1 MSSEAVSKKIL
12 IKGVVQGVGFRPFVY
27 RTAVKNH
34 ISGSVIN
41 LGNMVQISASG
52 TAENMNYFLSDLTTE
67 NPPLSRIDELD
78 ISDSEIDSN
87 NFDNLSSKDS
97 FSNNSSLKDIFLI
110 LESAEGGSGNSIIPP
125 DTAICSDCL
134 EEIQTKGNPRY
145 LYPFTVCTNC
155 GPRYTTVKKLPYD
168 RKNTVMD
175 DFPLCSDCLKEYTD
189 VNDRRYHAQPT
200 CCPVCG
206 PIHTF
211 EKAAESESEKN
222 SDGERET
229 ISLSIGNEAVA
240 GAAKAIDDG
249 FIVALKGDGGF
260 HLVCDAFNETAVRLL
275 RDRLKRPAQ
284 PFAVMVRNTAAAASH
299 VLIRKTAGKELSFL
313 ENVRRPIVVCNKSD
327 NYALA
332 PSVAPKL
339 HNLGLM
345 LPYSAAH
352 HVLFQSLK
360 TDVVVMTSANLPGL
374 PMVIDNDDAF
384 SKLSGIADYFL
395 FHNRL
400 IQNRTDDT
408 VIRFVNDEPVFLRR
422 SRGFVPE
429 RIVLPFSHPVG
440 VAGVGAE
447 MNNTLS
453 FAQDG
458 NIYLSQYIGNT
469 KHLQTAAYHSE
480 AFGTL
485 QTLTGIQ
492 PEIVGCDLH
501 PDFNTT
507 HFAEEYASQ
516 NNAELI
522 RIQHHH
528 AHICSVMAD
537 NGLPL
542 ESAVLGIAL
551 DGVGYG
557 DDQTVWGGEILRCT
571 YTDYERLSSLMPQP
585 LAGGDLATKFPA
597 RLVYG
602 MLYPYVQS
610 GELPESD
617 LLNFPLYFPRGSDEA
632 KVVLSQ
638 LKNNFNT
645 PLSSS
650 SGRVLDAAAA
660 LLGLCGER
668 TYDGEPSMILESAA
682 YTGIKELTAASDLAD
697 LSFLGDSSDFENLA
711 TLADLSYFRPVLNQI
726 HENSG
731 DGKSR
736 LIFDTSALL
745 YALYSEVIKG
755 ENSRFSIN
763 QLAALYVHAFA
774 EGIGQM
780 VLQLVSDSGIQTVCV
795 SGGVANNDYII
806 TVLARILKKNGID
819 LLTPKNL
826 PAGDG
831 CISHGQVVSVV
842 ARLLSGLNKTKI
854 E

>member
-1 MSSEAVSKKIL
+1 MSSSAVSKIIL

-52 TAENMNYFLSDLTTE
+52 TAENMDSFLSDLTSE
-67 NPPLSRIDELD
+67 NPPLSRIDEMD
-78 ISDSEIDSN
+78 ISNVEFDIDSDHN
-87 NFDNLSSKDS
+87 D
-97 FSNNSSLKDIFLI
+97 FLI
-110 LESAEGGSGNSIIPP
+110 LESTEGDSGNSIIPP
-125 DTAICSDCL
+125 DTAICADCL
-134 EEIQTKGNPRY
+134 EEIQTKGEKGDRRY

-175 DFPLCSDCLKEYTD
+175 EFPLCDECLKEYTD

-200 CCPVCG
+200 CCPNCG

-211 EKAAESESEKN
+211 EKQAATDEKN
-222 SDGERET
+222 SNRKMDEKRSEKRET
-229 ISLSIGNEAVA
+229 SILAVGNNALKE
-240 GAAKAIDDG
+240 AAKAIDEG

-260 HLVCDAFNETAVRLL
+260 HLVCDAFSESAVSLL
-275 RDRLKRPAQ
+275 RNRLKRPAQ
-284 PFAVMVRNTAAAASH
+284 PFAVMVRNTTAAGSH
-299 VLIRKTAGKELSFL
+299 VLIRKEAGKELSYL
-313 ENVRRPIVVCNKSD
+313 KNVRRPIVICNKSD
-327 NYALA
+327 AYALA
-332 PSVAPKL
+332 PSVVPKL
-339 HNLGLM
+339 HNLGMM

-352 HVLFQSLK
+352 HVLFEYLK
-360 TDVVVMTSANLPGL
+360 TDIVVMTSANLPGL

-384 SKLSGIADYFL
+384 EKLSHIADYFL

-429 RIVLPFSHPVG
+429 RIVLPFAHPAG

-458 NIYLSQYIGNT
+458 KIYLSQYIGNT
-469 KHLQTAAYHSE
+469 KHLQTAAYHAE
-480 AFGTL
+480 AFETL
-485 QTLTGIQ
+485 QKLTGIR
-492 PEIVGCDLH
+492 PEIVACDLH

-507 HFAEEYASQ
+507 HFAEEYA
-516 NNAELI
+516 AENKSDLI

-537 NGLPL
+537 NNLTL
-542 ESAVLGIAL
+542 ESEVLGIAL

-557 DDQTVWGGEILRCT
+557 DDQTVWGGEILKCT
-571 YTDYERLSSLMPQP
+571 YTNYERFSSLMPQP

-597 RLVYG
+597 RLVFG

-610 GELPESD
+610 GELSESD
-617 LLNFPLYFPRGSDEA
+617 LLNLNLSFPRGTDEA

-650 SGRVLDAAAA
+650 SGRVLDAAAV

-682 YTGIKELTAASDLAD
+682 YRGIAELTAGSDLAD
-697 LSFLGDSSDFENLA
+697 LSFLADSSDFEGLA
-711 TLADLSYFRPVLNQI
+711 TLADLSYFKPVLKQI
-726 HENSG
+726 SVSESDDKN
-731 DGKSR
+731 R

-745 YALYSEVIKG
+745 YALYLEVIKG
-755 ENSRFSIN
+755 ESSCFSIN

-774 EGIGQM
+774 EGIGQAI
-780 VLQLVSDSGIQTVCV
+780 LQLVSDSGIRTVCV
-795 SGGVANNDYII
+795 SGGVANNDYIVA
-806 TVLARILKKNGID
+806 VLSQILQKNGID
-819 LLTPKNL
+819 LLTHKNL
-826 PAGDG
+826 PPGDG

-842 ARLLSGLNKTKI
+842 ARLLSETKKTDT